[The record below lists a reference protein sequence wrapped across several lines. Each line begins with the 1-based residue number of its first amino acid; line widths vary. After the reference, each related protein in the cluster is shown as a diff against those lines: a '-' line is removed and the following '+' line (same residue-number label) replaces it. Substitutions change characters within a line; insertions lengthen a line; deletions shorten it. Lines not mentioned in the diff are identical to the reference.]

1 MHSNLLNTV
10 VRSHCV
16 ISRYTGTS
24 LQAENCTPIL
34 ITFDNIIDTHYPM
47 NFTSFYNN
55 NIIAVILVFISQNV
69 FSQDV
74 DNHTDQDTIPLVTL
88 YDLFKKKE
96 NRVDEPE
103 SLTSF
108 IVLPTLGY
116 QPANGF
122 TGGFITQYS
131 FREKEENR
139 VSLLSG
145 GASYSTKKQILTY
158 AKNNMYLKDDTYF
171 LSGDL
176 RYFVFSQSNFGLG
189 SDIVPYGD
197 AFDTFSYDDIEEPM
211 KYNYFKLHQT
221 ANYRILSNIY
231 AGVGI
236 HIDSYDQ
243 IEDEL
248 LNVNVNEL
256 TEHYIYSRAYGYN
269 DEHYTVAGGSANVL
283 YDGRDNLIN
292 TNSGLFVNVS
302 YRFNPKISASQ
313 QQSTTVTL
321 DSRYFIP
328 LSKKYKQHVL
338 GFWMYGQFLTSGNL
352 PYLNLPSIGWDQ
364 NSRTGKG
371 YIQGLFRGA
380 NLVFL
385 ETEYRF
391 PITKNQLISGT
402 VFANATSASD
412 VGGDL
417 NLFHT
422 IQPAVG
428 VGLRVLLD
436 KNTLTNFVMNFGLGR
451 DSKTFYFNDGE
462 GF

>member
-1 MHSNLLNTV
+1 MTL
-10 VRSHCV
+10 
-16 ISRYTGTS
+16 TS
-24 LQAENCTPIL
+24 LFKI
-34 ITFDNIIDTHYPM
+34 
-47 NFTSFYNN
+47 
-55 NIIAVILVFISQNV
+55 NIIAVALVLLSQRS
-69 FSQDV
+69 FSQEIDSR
-74 DNHTDQDTIPLVTL
+74 TIQDSIPLVTL

-96 NRVDEPE
+96 NRIDEPE

-131 FREKEENR
+131 FREKVENR

-197 AFDTFSYDDIEEPM
+197 AFDAFSYDDIEEPM

-221 ANYRILSNIY
+221 ANYNILPNIY

-243 IEDEL
+243 IEDER
-248 LNVNVNEL
+248 LNVNANEL
-256 TEHYIYSRAYGYN
+256 TEHYIYSQAYGYN
-269 DEHYTVAGGSANVL
+269 DKHYTVAGGSANVL

-302 YRFNPKISASQ
+302 YRFNPKISVSQ
-313 QQSTTVTL
+313 KKSTSNT
-321 DSRYFIP
+321 
-328 LSKKYKQHVL
+328 
-338 GFWMYGQFLTSGNL
+338 FWVFGCM
-352 PYLNLPSIGWDQ
+352 
-364 NSRTGKG
+364 
-371 YIQGLFRGA
+371 A
-380 NLVFL
+380 NF
-385 ETEYRF
+385 
-391 PITKNQLISGT
+391 
-402 VFANATSASD
+402 
-412 VGGDL
+412 
-417 NLFHT
+417 
-422 IQPAVG
+422 
-428 VGLRVLLD
+428 
-436 KNTLTNFVMNFGLGR
+436 
-451 DSKTFYFNDGE
+451 
-462 GF
+462 

>member
-1 MHSNLLNTV
+1 M
-10 VRSHCV
+10 
-16 ISRYTGTS
+16 
-24 LQAENCTPIL
+24 L
-34 ITFDNIIDTHYPM
+34 IC
-47 NFTSFYNN
+47 
-55 NIIAVILVFISQNV
+55 QNV
-69 FSQDV
+69 YSQEENKHSVKDS
-74 DNHTDQDTIPLVTL
+74 IPFVTL

-96 NRVDEPE
+96 NRIDKRE

-131 FREKEENR
+131 FRENQEDR

-158 AKNNMYLKDDTYF
+158 AKNNMYLKGDTYF

-176 RYFVFSQSNFGLG
+176 RYYVFSQSNFGLG

-197 AFDTFSYDDIEEPM
+197 EFDSFKYEDVEQPM
-211 KYNYFKLHQT
+211 KYNYFKVHQT
-221 ANYRILSNIY
+221 ANYKILRNIY
-231 AGVGI
+231 TGLGI
-236 HIDSYDQ
+236 HVDSYDQ
-243 IEDEL
+243 IQDEL
-248 LNVNVNEL
+248 LNLEANQL
-256 TEHYIYSRAYGYN
+256 TEHYTYSQTYGYN
-269 DEHYTVAGGSANVL
+269 DQHYTVAGGSLNL
-283 YDGRDNLIN
+283 IYDGRDNLIN
-292 TNSGLFVNVS
+292 TNSGLFVNLS
-302 YRFNPKISASQ
+302 YRFNPEISSGQ

-328 LSKKYKQHVL
+328 LSKIYKQHVL
-338 GFWMYGQFLTSGNL
+338 GFWLYGQFLTSGNL

-385 ETEYRF
+385 ESEYRF

-412 VGGDL
+412 VNGDL

-451 DSKTFYFNDGE
+451 KSKTFYFNDGE

>member
-1 MHSNLLNTV
+1 M
-10 VRSHCV
+10 
-16 ISRYTGTS
+16 
-24 LQAENCTPIL
+24 L
-34 ITFDNIIDTHYPM
+34 IC
-47 NFTSFYNN
+47 
-55 NIIAVILVFISQNV
+55 QNV
-69 FSQDV
+69 YSQEENKHSVKDS
-74 DNHTDQDTIPLVTL
+74 IPFVTL

-96 NRVDEPE
+96 NRIDKRE

-131 FREKEENR
+131 FREKEEDR

-158 AKNNMYLKDDTYF
+158 AKNNMYLKGDTYF

-176 RYFVFSQSNFGLG
+176 RYYVFSQSNFGLG

-197 AFDTFSYDDIEEPM
+197 GFDRFKYEDVEQPM
-211 KYNYFKLHQT
+211 KYNYFKFHQT
-221 ANYRILSNIY
+221 ANYKILPNIY
-231 AGVGI
+231 TGIGI
-236 HIDSYDQ
+236 HVDSYDQ
-243 IEDEL
+243 IQDEL
-248 LNVNVNEL
+248 LNLEANQL
-256 TEHYIYSRAYGYN
+256 TEHYTYSQTYGYN
-269 DEHYTVAGGSANVL
+269 DQHYTVAGGSLNL
-283 YDGRDNLIN
+283 IYDGRDNLIN
-292 TNSGLFVNVS
+292 TNSGLFVNLS
-302 YRFNPKISASQ
+302 YRFNPEISSGQ

-328 LSKKYKQHVL
+328 LSKIYKQHVL
-338 GFWMYGQFLTSGNL
+338 GFWLYGQFLTSGHL

-385 ETEYRF
+385 ESEYRF

-402 VFANATSASD
+402 LFANATSASD
-412 VGGDL
+412 VNGDL

-451 DSKTFYFNDGE
+451 KSKTFYFNDGE

>member
-1 MHSNLLNTV
+1 
-10 VRSHCV
+10 
-16 ISRYTGTS
+16 
-24 LQAENCTPIL
+24 
-34 ITFDNIIDTHYPM
+34 M
-47 NFTSFYNN
+47 NFTSILKTK
-55 NIIAVILVFISQNV
+55 IIAVVLVVISQNA
-69 FSQDV
+69 FSQEENREIAKDSV
-74 DNHTDQDTIPLVTL
+74 SFVTI

-96 NRVDEPE
+96 NRVDKPQAL
-103 SLTSF
+103 SSF
-108 IVLPTLGY
+108 IILPTIGY

-122 TGGFITQYS
+122 TGGFISQYS
-131 FREKEENR
+131 FREKQEDR
-139 VSLLSG
+139 ISLIAG

-158 AKNNMYLKDDTYF
+158 AKNNMYLKEDTYF
-171 LSGDL
+171 VSGDL
-176 RYFVFSQSNFGLG
+176 RYYVFSQSNFGLG

-197 AFDTFSYDDIEEPM
+197 AFDTFNYEDLEEPM
-211 KYNYFKLHQT
+211 KYNYFKFHQT
-221 ANYRILSNIY
+221 VNYKILPNIY
-231 AGVGI
+231 AGLGI
-236 HIDSYDQ
+236 HVDSYDQ

-248 LNVNVNEL
+248 LNLEANEL
-256 TEHYIYSRAYGYN
+256 TEHYKYSQEYGYN
-269 DEHYTVAGGSANVL
+269 DEHYTVAGGSVNL
-283 YDGRDNLIN
+283 IYDGRDNLIN
-292 TNSGLFVNVS
+292 TNSGLFVNLS
-302 YRFNPKISASQ
+302 YRFNPEISSAQ

-328 LSKKYKQHVL
+328 LSKKNKQHVL

-352 PYLNLPSIGWDQ
+352 PYLNLPAIGWDQ

-391 PITKNQLISGT
+391 PLTKNQLISGT
-402 VFANATSASD
+402 VFVNATSASD
-412 VGGDL
+412 VAGNL
-417 NLFHT
+417 NLFET